1 MKKMRLLLLLPILFW
16 IAVQF
21 LNYRSHPAA
30 MLGATDGML
39 AECPASPNA
48 VCSQSESDQHAIPPF
63 SYAPNTP
70 ATAWP
75 ALRKAVGDIPRVTI
89 VEETD
94 VYLRGECRTL
104 LMRYVDD
111 IEFLHVP
118 VESLIHIRSASRIG
132 YSDLDANRKRME
144 QVRLALQRQIDE
156 EAN

>member
-21 LNYRSHPAA
+21 LNYRSQPAA

-48 VCSQSESDQHAIPPF
+48 VCSQSESEQHAISPI
-63 SYAPNTP
+63 SYAPNAP
-70 ATAWP
+70 ASAWA
-75 ALRKAVGDIPRVTI
+75 ALRKVVSDIPRVTI

-94 VYLRGECRTL
+94 GYLRGECRTL

-111 IEFLHVP
+111 IEFVHVP
-118 VESLIHIRSASRIG
+118 AENMIHVRSASRIG
-132 YSDLDANRKRME
+132 YSDLNANRKRME
-144 QVRLALQRQIDE
+144 QVRLALQQQIDE
-156 EAN
+156 EVN